1 MCAER
6 VNQTDHSLSGG
17 DDHNGEPLPKG
28 LLTESQ
34 RIVAILRQIDRLHNC
49 VDREGWDS
57 PRGHA
62 LSNLMLEAVKL
73 LLTKALPK
81 PETE

>member
-17 DDHNGEPLPKG
+17 DDYNGESLPCG

-34 RIVAILRQIDRLHNC
+34 RIVAMLRNMEQLHGK
-49 VDREGWDS
+49 VDLTGWDS
-57 PRGHA
+57 TPGYA

-73 LLTKALPK
+73 LLVKALPQ
-81 PETE
+81 PEEE